1 MVVGLREISP
11 KSEFGFAAPKN
22 KIGRGRARVIN
33 RLPCRLPVGVKQGF
47 QGFKVC
53 NTNHEKNKLYFQT
66 LNEQKMLFRV
76 KRGANTA
83 TPDRIAN
90 QLYWS

>member
-53 NTNHEKNKLYFQT
+53 LTNPEKNKLYFQT